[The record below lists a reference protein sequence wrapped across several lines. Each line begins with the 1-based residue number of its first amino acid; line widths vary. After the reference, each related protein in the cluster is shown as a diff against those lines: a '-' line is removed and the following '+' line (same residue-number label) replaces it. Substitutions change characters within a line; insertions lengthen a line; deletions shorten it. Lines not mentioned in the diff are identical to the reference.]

1 MTPLHTH
8 THTHTHSHT
17 VSRQSRHPRSCAGQE
32 RRKHR
37 RSRKRAYAR
46 NSSERDRTWILHCTS
61 QLENLSG
68 MDWRTIKVNVDGTQ
82 ERAAESSDWVLPV
95 VGSPG
100 GWFSSVDRP
109 RCQPGLRKEADFGL
123 YAAVRFLLAD
133 RLAPE
138 ALRPLASQLL
148 FGDPL
153 RYRTRSVPPLAFG

>member
-148 FGDPL
+148 SAW
-153 RYRTRSVPPLAFG
+153 RSTEVLC